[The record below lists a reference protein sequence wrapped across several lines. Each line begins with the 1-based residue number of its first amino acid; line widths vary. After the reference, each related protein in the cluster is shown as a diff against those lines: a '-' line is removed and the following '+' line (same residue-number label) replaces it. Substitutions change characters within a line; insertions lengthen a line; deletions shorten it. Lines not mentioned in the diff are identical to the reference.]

1 MHAVT
6 ILGTCDAD
14 HFILLYTHH
23 RSPWTS
29 HPPHT
34 LHIQNTHHIS
44 LTTCTY
50 STFHLI
56 HTSHHPLTHIP
67 PHSSHTYHP
76 THISHHTPYTSRL
89 TPYTSHH
96 TPYTQ
101 TGSWERS
108 WWKFQS
114 HVNLRCWH
122 CKISGVCGQISETPA
137 TSRVPGRD
145 PLPKHNWQD
154 KLKQWFHNKSGFAR
168 KKVSV
173 QKQSESLHQTSPFLW
188 GAPAPLWQLSG
199 RGGWKGRWGKGRVEW
214 PKKHSTCISQPASAA
229 TVIC

>member
-1 MHAVT
+1 MSSLYVQIETTNSCRYYNRHMWSQ
-6 ILGTCDAD
+6 IICPL
-14 HFILLYTHH
+14 FILLYRHH

-34 LHIQNTHHIS
+34 LHTE
-44 LTTCTY
+44 
-50 STFHLI
+50 
-56 HTSHHPLTHIP
+56 HTSYFTYDLHIQHIP
-67 PHSSHTYHP
+67 PYTHITPPSHTYPTTLLTYHP
-76 THISHHTPYTSRL
+76 THI
-89 TPYTSHH
+89 SHH

-154 KLKQWFHNKSGFAR
+154 
-168 KKVSV
+168 
-173 QKQSESLHQTSPFLW
+173 QTCPQNEEAHHW
-188 GAPAPLWQLSG
+188 IINIG
-199 RGGWKGRWGKGRVEW
+199 
-214 PKKHSTCISQPASAA
+214 
-229 TVIC
+229 